1 MNYMKHCHLLR
12 QTCPEP
18 MKCGNGCQC
27 VKKDG
32 LDVRIPM
39 DDGGFFDTVD
49 QIVIAARWLLVI
61 FAAVA
66 VAAAGAG
73 YFFGG

>member
-32 LDVRIPM
+32 SDMPITM
-39 DDGGFFDTVD
+39 DDGGFFQVIDD
-49 QIVIAARWLLVI
+49 LLIAARWVLVA

-73 YFFGG
+73 YFLGK